1 MKNISKEAEP
11 ESLNRHRCNT
21 NSDYDNYPKKDN
33 LRESLVGEQ
42 RGICCYCTQRIRP
55 SADGMKI
62 EHWQCQS
69 RFPEKQLD
77 YSNLLGACLGC
88 QGQALE
94 RQHCDTRKG
103 DLDLTYNPAN
113 PNHDVESKLAFL
125 GDGTIQSTDTAFDS
139 EINEILNLNERI
151 LVKNRKATLEP
162 IESGFMTKKL
172 SKADIQKEL
181 RKWNGESDDKD
192 LEPFCQVVVYYLR
205 KKLRKMT

>member
-1 MKNISKEAEP
+1 MKNISKGAEP

-162 IESGFMTKKL
+162 IKSGFMTKKL

>member
-1 MKNISKEAEP
+1 MKNISKGAGP

-162 IESGFMTKKL
+162 IKSGFMTKKL

>member
-103 DLDLTYNPAN
+103 DLDLTYDPAN